1 MHTNQSTSCTS
12 TSFPKVDFP
21 KGRMINTLPTN
32 GSVPAKQRGTSAYI
46 HLTEQPVILP
56 EQAALKCPSWK
67 LSDINEQHSQHH
79 GPINLSSAN
88 KDKPKPINWK
98 WIALF
103 SVALNI
109 LEKDLGQVWIENGP
123 KGYPQK
129 AIPKEISEC
138 IKSWKNREYLSVFTF
153 FSRFAF
159 ILCIDISF
167 SISQKTTMKKL

>member
-1 MHTNQSTSCTS
+1 MHTNQSTSYTS

-21 KGRMINTLPTN
+21 KGGEWLTLCLQTDPPQPSREALLHT
-32 GSVPAKQRGTSAYI
+32 YI
-46 HLTEQPVILP
+46 SQSSLWSFQK
-56 EQAALKCPSWK
+56 QAALKHPSWK
-67 LSDINEQHSQHH
+67 LSDINEQHSQHQ

-109 LEKDLGQVWIENGP
+109 LEKDLGRVWIENGP
-123 KGYPQK
+123 NGYPEK
-129 AIPKEISEC
+129 TIPKEISEC

-159 ILCIDISF
+159 ILCR
-167 SISQKTTMKKL
+167 